1 MTEAADPDHLRR
13 ELEYYK
19 RELDALAG
27 ENLRLD
33 YVISGL
39 RHEVLQKRAGF
50 ALLSELQQ
58 KIGAHRQISAI
69 FEMVVSAIN
78 AALGMERT
86 IVLVPIRENVF
97 RPSLWLGYREDEA
110 GRLGALSIELP
121 VALARGDETLLVH
134 KSTQATPVIDALR
147 TALEI
152 PYFLVVPVRND
163 QGVLG
168 LFVSGRL
175 QESKPIYP
183 PLDSGDVDTFTSIA
197 ALIAASVGTMR
208 VALLEETDRLKS
220 EFFANISHEFR
231 TPITLTLGPLQQ
243 LLSGRAGPLP
253 PEVREPLL
261 VVQRN
266 QERLLNLVNQIL
278 DLAKLEAGGARL
290 EASLVPDANRLVQR
304 RLAQFEPVARSRGVA
319 LQASLGG
326 DVPGTDLY
334 LDREKFDRLFTNLV
348 SNAVKFTTAG
358 SIDVSTRLAEGSFW
372 LEVTDTGIGIKADQL
387 PQIFDRFRQ
396 ADGSESRE
404 YAGTGLG
411 LALVKEIAQL
421 HGGDVAVFS
430 EYGRGSTFRVRLP
443 LGRAHLDP
451 ASIVDDEDDGTDLPS
466 AGHAVL
472 LEGRAD
478 RQGTDELNRM
488 AEAAF
493 AADRPTVLYAEDN
506 ADLRRHV
513 RDMLAEDCNVFVASD
528 GEEGLR
534 LARQYRPDLVIT
546 DQMMPRMSGRD
557 LLRALR
563 ADDQLRD
570 IPIVF
575 LSARVGTEA
584 RIESLEAGADDYLS
598 KPFHEGELR
607 ARVANLIEARRQARE
622 LADLNRRLE
631 ARVEEQMGEILRA
644 GELLRFLPRAVAES
658 VLEGRAQEEPLQR
671 RKITVLC
678 AAPEGMPALMDAL
691 EPEELAATINELLQE
706 LLATVVEQGGTVA
719 QAGTDRLLVLFGA
732 PRVME
737 VADQAEAAVRCALQ
751 MQQAVERL
759 QTAWRRRGIAE
770 AVRLRIAVNTG
781 FCTIGMFGGEDL
793 RSYTAVGVPVVAAT
807 HLQGEAAGGEIL
819 CALPTWVL
827 LEPRVQGTARGPVA
841 LPGIGRPVEVYV
853 VTGLEEAPRPAA
865 GAQPADDRL
874 VGTTLG
880 RYRVVDRLGAGGMG
894 EVYRA
899 RDTRLDRDV
908 AIKFLSP
915 HLAKDEAALRRFERE
930 ARAVAALKHPNIVV
944 LHAFEREGDRPFIVM
959 ELIDGQ
965 TLDTALPPSGMD
977 VSRVVETGVAIADA
991 LEAAH
996 ASGIAHRDLKL
1007 ANVMLG
1013 RDGRVRVLDFGL
1025 ARRIDG
1031 RAARLSDPETVTDG
1045 GLVMGTVG
1053 YTAPEVLQ
1061 GVEPDARADLFS
1073 FGVMLYELATGRRPF
1088 AGASPGD
1095 VVAAILRDVPPPLTE
1110 ARPDTPPALARLVA
1124 RCLEK
1129 DPSRRHA
1136 DTRDLL
1142 RELRMLAVSERT

>member
-1 MTEAADPDHLRR
+1 MDTPDPDRLRR
-13 ELEYYK
+13 ELEYY
-19 RELDALAG
+19 RGELDSLAG

-58 KIGAHRQISAI
+58 KIGAQRQISSI
-69 FEMVVSAIN
+69 FELVISAIN

-86 IVLVPIRENVF
+86 VVLVPIGERVY

-110 GRLGALSIELP
+110 GRLGALSLELP
-121 VALARGDETLLVH
+121 DPLARGDETLLVH
-134 KSTQATPVIDALR
+134 KGTPVTPVIEALR

-168 LFVSGRL
+168 LVVSGRL

-183 PLDSGDVDTFTSIA
+183 PLDNGDLDTFTSIA
-197 ALIAASVGTMR
+197 ALIAASVGNMR

-243 LLSGRAGPLP
+243 LLAGRAGDLP
-253 PEVREPLL
+253 PAVREPLL

-278 DLAKLEAGGARL
+278 DLAKLEAGRARL
-290 EASLVPDANRLVQR
+290 EVSAAANVNRFVER
-304 RLAQFEPVARSRGVA
+304 RLAQFRSVAEQRGVA
-319 LQASLGG
+319 LRARL
-326 DVPGTDLY
+326 DPHAADADLF
-334 LDREKFDRLFTNLV
+334 LDREKFDRLLTNLV
-348 SNAVKFTTAG
+348 SNALKFTGAG
-358 SIDVSTRLAEGSFW
+358 AIDVTTRIGDGSFW

-387 PQIFDRFRQ
+387 PHIFDRFRQ

-411 LALVKEIAQL
+411 LALVKEIAGL
-421 HGGDVAVFS
+421 HGGDVTVFS

-451 ASIVDDEDDGTDLPS
+451 SWIVDGDEE
-466 AGHAVL
+466 AGDQPDSGQAIL

-513 RDMLAEDCNVFVASD
+513 RDVLAGDCNVFVASD

-534 LARQYRPDLVIT
+534 LARQYQPDLVIT

-557 LLRALR
+557 LLRAVR

-570 IPIVF
+570 IPVIF
-575 LSARVGTEA
+575 LTARIGTEA

-607 ARVANLIEARRQARE
+607 ARAANLIQARRQARE
-622 LADLNRRLE
+622 VADLNRRLE

-678 AAPEGMPALMDAL
+678 AAPEGMPALMEAL
-691 EPEELAATINELLQE
+691 EPEELAAAVNELLQE
-706 LLATVVEQGGTVA
+706 LLATAIEHGGTVA

-732 PRVME
+732 PRTME
-737 VADQAEAAVRCALQ
+737 VTAQADGAVRCALR
-751 MQQAVERL
+751 MRESVAAL

-770 AVRLRIAVNTG
+770 TVRLRIAVNTG
-781 FCTIGMFGGEDL
+781 FCTVGMFGSEHL
-793 RSYTAVGVPVVAAT
+793 RSYTAVGVPVVAAA
-807 HLQGEAAGGEIL
+807 HLQGEAGPDEIL
-819 CALPTWVL
+819 CALPTYVL
-827 LEPRVQGTARGPVA
+827 LEPRVQGTPRGSIP
-841 LPGIGRPVEVYV
+841 LPGVGRALDVYS
-853 VTGLEEAPRPAA
+853 VTGLEAA
-865 GAQPADDRL
+865 ASGAAVPESRETDRL
-874 VGTTLG
+874 VGTSLG
-880 RYRVVDRLGAGGMG
+880 RYRIVDRLGAGGMG

-899 RDTRLDRDV
+899 RDLRLDRDV
-908 AIKFLSP
+908 AVKLLPP
-915 HLAKDEAALRRFERE
+915 HLAADEATLRRFERE
-930 ARAVAALKHPNIVV
+930 ARSVAALKHPNIVV
-944 LHAFEREGDRPFIVM
+944 IHAFEMHGDRPFIVM
-959 ELIDGQ
+959 ELIEGR
-965 TLDTALPPSGMD
+965 TLDAALPPGGMGSGPLLE
-977 VSRVVETGVAIADA
+977 VAVAIADA

-1007 ANVMLG
+1007 ANVMIG

-1025 ARRIDG
+1025 ARRVG
-1031 RAARLSDPETVTDG
+1031 PQAARLSDPETITDR
-1045 GLVMGTVG
+1045 GLVCGTIG

-1061 GVEPDARADLFS
+1061 GVEADWRSDLFS
-1073 FGVMLYELATGRRPF
+1073 LGVLLFELATGQRPF
-1088 AGASPGD
+1088 TGASPGD
-1095 VVAAILRDVPPPLTE
+1095 VFASILRD
-1110 ARPDTPPALARLVA
+1110 TPPDLSAVRPSAPPGLSRLIG

-1129 DPSRRHA
+1129 DPARRYP